1 METMLSINFAKIKG
15 NNTRQD
21 THKPTFETL
30 TMKQHA
36 RQEKNVNHKYRND
49 DSESRDDTYSSNV
62 N

>member
-1 METMLSINFAKIKG
+1 LRTLHDTFDKDNTKTETMLSINFAKIKG

-36 RQEKNVNHKYRND
+36 
-49 DSESRDDTYSSNV
+49 T
-62 N
+62 